1 MSFKS
6 LVTSRII
13 AFIVDQNRLAKRA
26 AQFEKARQR
35 KADPHEVI
43 FFHDVTDP
51 YSHLLLMVIADLWA
65 TGGVQL
71 TCHMIDAP
79 QANVTPEREKLA
91 AYALKDARIL
101 AQKIGLDFKASSYPV
116 QENMEH
122 ARSALA
128 QVFSGNKLDDARNI
142 SNTLWSGET
151 VQAVDFPWQKPQQAG
166 TKLLHKLG
174 HYQGA
179 MLYYGGEWYWGL
191 DRLHYLHKRLSQL
204 GVGQGRLAFERPV
217 TPESTGNAGGE
228 LDCYVSFR
236 SPYSYLAL
244 NRAMA
249 LSQAYNVKLNLRCVL
264 PMVMRGLPV
273 PKTKKFYLLHDA
285 AREANRLGLPFGR
298 IADPLGKAVERG
310 YALMPWARGQG
321 KDLALACSF
330 TTAVWSQGIDAASGA
345 GLKRIVEQAGLSW
358 VQAKTYIDNEDW
370 RVEAETNRQ
379 GLTDMG
385 LWGVPSFCYE
395 GVSIWGQDRMWA
407 IEDIMKEKCNSL

>member
-6 LVTSRII
+6 LVASRVVG
-13 AFIVDQNRLAKRA
+13 FIVDQNRMAKRA
-26 AQFEKARQR
+26 ARFETARQR
-35 KADPHEVI
+35 KANPHEVI
-43 FFHDVTDP
+43 FFHDITDP
-51 YSHLLLMVIADLWA
+51 YSHILLMLIADLWA
-65 TGGVQL
+65 TGEVQL

-79 QANVTPEREKLA
+79 QANVTPEREKLT
-91 AYALKDARIL
+91 AYALNDARIL
-101 AQKIGLDFKASSYPV
+101 AQKTRVDFTACGYPSEGNV
-116 QENMEH
+116 KH

-128 QVFSGNKLDDARNI
+128 QAFSDNKLGDARNI
-142 SNTLWSGET
+142 SNALWAGEVVEGT
-151 VQAVDFPWQKPQQAG
+151 DFPWQKPQQAG

-204 GVGQGRLAFERPV
+204 GVGQGRFAFEPPV
-217 TPESTGNAGGE
+217 TPVSTGNAGGE

-249 LSQAYNVKLNLRCVL
+249 LAQAYNVKLNLRYIL

-273 PKTKKFYLLHDA
+273 PKAKKFYLLHDA

-321 KDLALACSF
+321 KDVALACSF
-330 TTAVWSQGIDAASGA
+330 TTAVWSQGIDAASNA
-345 GLKRIVEQAGLSW
+345 GLKRIVENAGLPW
-358 VQAKTYIDNEDW
+358 AQAREHLYNEGW
-370 RVEAETNRQ
+370 RVEAEANRQ
-379 GLTDMG
+379 ALTDMG
-385 LWGVPSFCYE
+385 LWGVPSFCYA
-395 GVSIWGQDRMWA
+395 GTCVWGQDRMWHM
-407 IEDIMKEKCNSL
+407 EDILKGRCDL

>member
-6 LVTSRII
+6 LITSRII

-26 AQFEKARQR
+26 ARFEKARRR
-35 KADPHEVI
+35 KAAPHEVI

-51 YSHLLLMVIADLWA
+51 YSHLLLMVIADLWVI
-65 TGGVQL
+65 GEVQL
-71 TCHMIDAP
+71 TCHMIDTP

-91 AYALKDARIL
+91 AYALNDARIL

-128 QVFSGNKLDDARNI
+128 RAFSNNKLDDARNI
-142 SNTLWSGET
+142 SNALWAGKT
-151 VQAVDFPWQKPQQAG
+151 VQAADFSWQKSQETG
-166 TKLLHKLG
+166 TMLLHKLG

-191 DRLHYLHKRLSQL
+191 DRLHYLQKRLSQL
-204 GVGQGRLAFERPV
+204 GVGQDRFAFEPPV
-217 TPESTGNAGGE
+217 TPVSTGNAGGA

-244 NRAMA
+244 NRAIA
-249 LSQAYNVKLNLRCVL
+249 LTKDYNVKLNLRYVL

-273 PKTKKFYLLHDA
+273 PKAKKFYLLHDA
-285 AREANRLGLPFGR
+285 AREAHRLGIPFGC

-330 TTAVWSQGIDAASGA
+330 TTAVWSQGIDAASDA
-345 GLKRIVEQAGLSW
+345 GLKRIVENAGLPW
-358 VQAKTYIDNEDW
+358 AQAQKHLNNEGW
-370 RVEAETNRQ
+370 RAEAEANRQ
-379 GLTDMG
+379 ALTDMG
-385 LWGVPSFCYE
+385 LWGVPSFCYA
-395 GVSIWGQDRMWA
+395 GTRVWGQDRMWH
-407 IEDIMKEKCNSL
+407 IEDILKGRCDL

>member
-13 AFIVDQNRLAKRA
+13 ALIVGQNRLAKRA
-26 AQFEKARQR
+26 DRFEKMRHR
-35 KADPHEVI
+35 KANPHEVI

-65 TGGVQL
+65 SGDVQL

-91 AYALKDARIL
+91 AYALKDAGIL
-101 AQKIGLDFKASSYPV
+101 AQKIGMDFKAGSYPIE
-116 QENMEH
+116 ENVKH

-128 QVFSGNKLDDARNI
+128 QAFSDNRLDIARDV
-142 SNTLWSGET
+142 SRSLWAGE
-151 VQAVDFPWQKPQQAG
+151 AAEGSDFSWQKWQETG

-191 DRLHYLHKRLSQL
+191 DRLHYLHKRLAQL
-204 GVGQGRLAFERPV
+204 GVGQGSLVFEPPD
-217 TPESTGNAGGE
+217 TPASTGNAGGE
-228 LDCYVSFR
+228 LDVYVSFR

-244 NRAMA
+244 NRAIA
-249 LSQAYNVKLNLRCVL
+249 LAQAYNVKLNLRYVL

-321 KDLALACSF
+321 KDVALACSF
-330 TTAVWSQGIDAASGA
+330 TTAVWSQGIDAASDA
-345 GLKRIVEQAGLSW
+345 GLKRIVENAGLSW
-358 VQAKTYIDNEDW
+358 AQAKTYIDNEGW
-370 RVEAETNRQ
+370 RSEAEVNRQ
-379 GLTDMG
+379 ALTDIG
-385 LWGVPSFCYE
+385 LWGVPSFHYH

-407 IEDIMKEKCNSL
+407 IEDIMKEKCDTL